1 MGQLTDQV
9 INQWSQRPAP
19 QTPSPPSP
27 LSLFE
32 PDIKTS
38 WGKSAIK
45 SEILTPSHAV
55 SIAPW
60 SFKVEVDPLAY
71 FEGDNAF
78 SALVQRWSTMGFF
91 QSVDIKATGKLAF
104 KGDKEVA
111 FKSESSVVYSAGD
124 EKGPQQQKLVLS
136 KGLVR
141 VVVISSIVVAIAGE
155 VFASQKLKT
164 VHKILW
170 FSHAGLSRILSWLF
184 SAIQREYIKIELAET
199 VRDAKVRADADAKLR
214 ADTERDNAIDVALN
228 SVRDALNLNAAV
240 AAAQADAAAAAAAG
254 AQARADQNYD
264 VLTRTIARLR
274 QDVDFNDRITSLRLR
289 HNSMFAQDLQD
300 MVEKHQEQIN
310 ELRQNGT
317 GAAAAS

>member
-1 MGQLTDQV
+1 MGQLTEQV
-9 INQWSQRPAP
+9 IKDWSKIPAP

-32 PDIKTS
+32 PDVKTS

-55 SIAPW
+55 SISPW

-78 SALVQRWSTMGFF
+78 SALVQKWSTVGFF

-111 FKSESSVVYSAGD
+111 FKSESSVVYSAGI
-124 EKGPQQQKLVLS
+124 ENRVLS
-136 KGLVR
+136 KWLVR
-141 VVVISSIVVAIAGE
+141 VVVISSILVAIAGE
-155 VFASQKLKT
+155 VLAIQKLKT
-164 VHKILW
+164 EHKILW
-170 FSHAGLSRILSWLF
+170 YIHAGFSRILSWLF

-240 AAAQADAAAAAAAG
+240 AVAMANTAAAAAAD
-254 AQARADQNYD
+254 AQAKADEIDALTKSISERTAALERIEFDERLTQQNSKFEQ
-264 VLTRTIARLR
+264 T
-274 QDVDFNDRITSLRLR
+274 
-289 HNSMFAQDLQD
+289 MQD
-300 MVEKHQEQIN
+300 MAQKHQKNIEEI
-310 ELRQNGT
+310 QNFAT
-317 GAAAAS
+317 QAVAAAVAELKKQ